1 MGCRILPNIE
11 SRASQR
17 TIDAGHDLEQLG
29 GVLEQTDAHPAFA
42 HLTEA
47 DPRHQRHAGRVEQ
60 PIHECGGIA
69 MPPRQPATIYILDSE
84 PSSSATSSAPRSLQ
98 QAQRAYVTEFEPRIG
113 GIVKYFDYCQRA
125 GL

>member
-47 DPRHQRHAGRVEQ
+47 DPRHQRHVQRA
-60 PIHECGGIA
+60 
-69 MPPRQPATIYILDSE
+69 
-84 PSSSATSSAPRSLQ
+84 RSLQ

>member
-47 DPRHQRHAGRVEQ
+47 DP
-60 PIHECGGIA
+60 GI
-69 MPPRQPATIYILDSE
+69 
-84 PSSSATSSAPRSLQ
+84 SATPAVLSSQSTNAAESPCH
-98 QAQRAYVTEFEPRIG
+98 RASRPPYTFWT
-113 GIVKYFDYCQRA
+113 A
-125 GL
+125 S

>member
-1 MGCRILPNIE
+1 MGSRILPNIE

-60 PIHECGGIA
+60 PIHECGRIA

-84 PSSSATSSAPRSLQ
+84 PSSSATSSAPGVSSRLSERTSPNSSP
-98 QAQRAYVTEFEPRIG
+98 A
-113 GIVKYFDYCQRA
+113 
-125 GL
+125 

>member
-1 MGCRILPNIE
+1 MGSRILPNIE

-69 MPPRQPATIYILDSE
+69 MPPRQAGHHIHFGQR
-84 PSSSATSSAPRSLQ
+84 AKFQRHVQRARSLQ